1 MQALLALLPCLVVVL
16 VVLAAGWSGLAAAAA
31 SLITTVVLIVA
42 DAFLPPQAH
51 MAADALKDAGLL
63 TVLVAATLVPG
74 VFFIE
79 ATRRMQA
86 PVAIAHVVEML
97 RLPVPQAAVLIA
109 VGLGVLVESLTGMG
123 VSLLLTVPMLV
134 LLLPRSAAIGAA
146 LVGMSLMPW
155 GALALAGT
163 VGATLASIDQRDFG
177 LAIWCYSGVVAA
189 GLPLLAT
196 WIAGGRSR
204 ADVLTA
210 LGCGFVLWAAT
221 GLATA
226 VIGMPLAGVAGGLAV
241 LALLAYRAER
251 SSALAAAV
259 RAPALRPYAVLIAAV
274 TVQTL
279 LVQFLARRGIAI
291 SLTTGRVSFA
301 VLTSPGV
308 ALTVATLLS
317 ARRTVDRALMRA
329 VAARSW
335 RAVAS
340 VGLFMVTARLLVAS
354 GAIDALTAVVK
365 GYGPIGALAAV
376 TGLGAIGGF
385 VTGSGVTGNALFL
398 PSAAAAGVSFG
409 AKSIY
414 AAIASAAAGHAAM
427 ASLPVAALLLTA
439 LPERTAAADDGT
451 TLRWGLLLTALYLAL
466 LLLIGVVWIGVSVA

>member
-1 MQALLALLPCLVVVL
+1 MQALLALLPCFVVIA
-16 VVLAAGWSGLAAAAA
+16 VVLAAGWSGLAAAGA
-31 SLITTVVLIVA
+31 SLVTAVVLVVA
-42 DAFLPPQAH
+42 GAFLPPHAG
-51 MAADALKDAGLL
+51 MAAEALQDAGLL

-86 PVAIAHVVEML
+86 PVAISHVVEML
-97 RLPVPQAAVLIA
+97 RLPVPQATVLIA

-134 LLLPRSAAIGAA
+134 LLLPRTAAIGAA

-163 VGATLASIDQRDFG
+163 VGATLASIEPREFG
-177 LAIWCYSGVVAA
+177 LAIWGFSGVVAA

-204 ADVLTA
+204 ADILTA
-210 LGCGFVLWAAT
+210 VACGFVLWAAT
-221 GLATA
+221 GLASA
-226 VIGMPLAGVAGGLAV
+226 LIGMPLAGVAGGLAV
-241 LALLAYRAER
+241 MALLAFRAER
-251 SSALAAAV
+251 SPALSAAL

-274 TVQTL
+274 TLQTL
-279 LVQFLARRGIAI
+279 LVQFLARRGLAP

-308 ALTVATLLS
+308 ALTVATLL
-317 ARRTVDRALMRA
+317 AAGGTVDRSLMQV
-329 VAARSW
+329 VAKRSW

-340 VGLFMVTARLLVAS
+340 VGLFMLTARLLVSS
-354 GAIDALTAVVK
+354 GAIDALTAAVK
-365 GYGPIGALAAV
+365 GYGPFGALAAV

-398 PSAAAAGVSFG
+398 PTAAAAGVSFG
-409 AKSIY
+409 AKSIF

-439 LPERTAAADDGT
+439 LPDRTVADDST
-451 TLRWGLLLTALYLAL
+451 TLRWGLLLTAIYLAI
-466 LLLIGVVWIGVSVA
+466 LLLIGVVWLSKTNV